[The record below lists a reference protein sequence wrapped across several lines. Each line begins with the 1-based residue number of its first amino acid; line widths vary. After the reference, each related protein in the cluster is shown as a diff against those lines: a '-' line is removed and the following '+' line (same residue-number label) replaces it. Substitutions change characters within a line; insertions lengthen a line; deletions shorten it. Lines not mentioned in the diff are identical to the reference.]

1 MKRRF
6 ISAAYITLSFLFTS
20 FLFTSC
26 QKEQS
31 SSEQEAQEVEASR
44 ISGES
49 ESEAE
54 TVFNGVFDD
63 AMGVNDEVAIGGTGV
78 FGRVNVCPTVTV
90 TRQNPPDLF
99 PVRIEMDFGTNGC
112 VGPDGHFR
120 KGKVIT
126 IYTKRL
132 LIPGAVAETS
142 FEGFYMDSVK
152 VEGTHKITN
161 ISTAVTPGTAPVDRK
176 FRVVI
181 TNGKLTKPNGNYIS
195 WNSEKTISQVE
206 GLSTILPMDDIF
218 KIEGGSRGQVKR
230 GNLLVG
236 FNSNITEPLMKRFNC
251 RWIAKGMVKT
261 TRVNAST
268 NNPWIATLNFG
279 NGSCDNLAVLTI
291 NGVSYQITLP

>member
-6 ISAAYITLSFLFTS
+6 ITASALFSSLLFTS
-20 FLFTSC
+20 LLFTAC

-31 SSEQEAQEVEASR
+31 QSEQDAQEVAASR

-63 AMGVNDEVAIGGTGV
+63 AMGVNDEVALGGTGV
-78 FGRVNVCPTVTV
+78 FGRLNVCPTVTV
-90 TRQNPPDLF
+90 TRLNPPDLF
-99 PVRIEMDFGTNGC
+99 PVRVVMDFGTNGC

-126 IYTKRL
+126 VYTKRL
-132 LIPGAVAETS
+132 IIPGAVAETG
-142 FEGFYMDSVK
+142 FEGFYVDSVH
-152 VEGTHKITN
+152 VEGAHRISN
-161 ISTAVTPGTAPVDRK
+161 ISTVVTPGIPPVDRK
-176 FRVVI
+176 FRVVV
-181 TNGKLTKPNGNYIS
+181 TNGKLTRPNGNYVS
-195 WNSEKTISQVE
+195 WNSEKTITQVE
-206 GLSTILPMDDIF
+206 GLGTLLPLDDIF

-236 FNSNITEPLMKRFNC
+236 FNSTITEPLMKRFNC
-251 RWIAKGMVKT
+251 RWIAKGIVKT
-261 TRVNAST
+261 TRINAAV

>member
-6 ISAAYITLSFLFTS
+6 FSAAYITLSFLFTS

-99 PVRIEMDFGTNGC
+99 PVRIEMD
-112 VGPDGHFR
+112 
-120 KGKVIT
+120 
-126 IYTKRL
+126 L
-132 LIPGAVAETS
+132 
-142 FEGFYMDSVK
+142 
-152 VEGTHKITN
+152 
-161 ISTAVTPGTAPVDRK
+161 DRK
-176 FRVVI
+176 SVV
-181 TNGKLTKPNGNYIS
+181 
-195 WNSEKTISQVE
+195 
-206 GLSTILPMDDIF
+206 
-218 KIEGGSRGQVKR
+218 
-230 GNLLVG
+230 
-236 FNSNITEPLMKRFNC
+236 
-251 RWIAKGMVKT
+251 
-261 TRVNAST
+261 
-268 NNPWIATLNFG
+268 
-279 NGSCDNLAVLTI
+279 
-291 NGVSYQITLP
+291 

>member
-6 ISAAYITLSFLFTS
+6 FTVSYITLSFLFTS

-63 AMGVNDEVAIGGTGV
+63 AMGVNDEVALGGTGV
-78 FGRVNVCPTVTV
+78 FGRLNVCPTVTV

-126 IYTKRL
+126 VYTKRL

-142 FEGFYMDSVK
+142 FDGFYIDSVK
-152 VEGTHKITN
+152 VEGTHRISN
-161 ISTAVTPGTAPVDRK
+161 ISTAVTPGTTPVDRK

-206 GLSTILPMDDIF
+206 GLGTILPMDDIF

-251 RWIAKGMVKT
+251 RWIAKGIVKT

>member
-1 MKRRF
+1 MKLRF
-6 ISAAYITLSFLFTS
+6 ISAATLATGFLFS
-20 FLFTSC
+20 SLFLASC

-31 SSEQEAQEVEASR
+31 QSAQDAQEVEASR
-44 ISGES
+44 VSGES

-54 TVFNGVFDD
+54 TFFNGVFDD
-63 AMGVNDEVAIGGTGV
+63 AMGVNDEVALGGTGV
-78 FGRVNVCPTVTV
+78 FGRLNVCPTVTV
-90 TRQNPPDLF
+90 TRLNPPDLF
-99 PVRIEMDFGTNGC
+99 PVRVEMDFGANGC
-112 VGPDGHFR
+112 IGPDGHFR

-126 IYTKRL
+126 VYTKRL
-132 LIPGAVAETS
+132 IIPGAVAETS
-142 FEGFYMDSVK
+142 FEGFYVDSVH
-152 VEGTHKITN
+152 VEGAHRIAN
-161 ISTAVTPGTAPVDRK
+161 ISTVVTPGTAPVDRK

-181 TNGKLTKPNGNYIS
+181 TNGKLTKPNGNYVS

-206 GLSTILPMDDIF
+206 GLSTIIPMDDIF

-236 FNSNITEPLMKRFNC
+236 FNSNITDPLMKRFNC
-251 RWIAKGMVKT
+251 RWIAKGVVKT

-268 NNPWIATLNFG
+268 TNPWTATLNFG

>member
-1 MKRRF
+1 MKLRL
-6 ISAAYITLSFLFTS
+6 IKAVYIIISFLFTS
-20 FLFTSC
+20 FIFTSC

-31 SSEQEAQEVEASR
+31 QSEQDAQEVEASR

-63 AMGVNDEVAIGGTGV
+63 AMGVNDEVGIGGTGV
-78 FGRVNVCPTVTV
+78 FGRLNVCPTVTI
-90 TRQNPPDLF
+90 TRPNLPDLF
-99 PVRIEMDFGTNGC
+99 PVRVEMDFGANGC
-112 VGPDGHFR
+112 IGPDGHFR

-126 IYTKRL
+126 VYTKRL

-142 FEGFYMDSVK
+142 FDGFYVDSVH

-161 ISTAVTPGTAPVDRK
+161 ISTVVTAGTPPVDRK

-181 TNGKLTKPNGNYIS
+181 INGKLTKPNGNYIS

-206 GLSTILPMDDIF
+206 GLGTILPMDDIF

-251 RWIAKGMVKT
+251 RWIAKGIVKT
-261 TRVNAST
+261 VRLNAST
-268 NNPWIATLNFG
+268 NSPWVATLNFG
-279 NGSCDNLAVLTI
+279 IGNCDNLAVLTI